1 MKAAPQEQSNKG
13 SRNLADSAGRPP
25 ARRGRPLSG
34 LRGRLLILIVLTLLP
49 AFGIV
54 LYTGHSERLAAQH
67 DAERHALALTLEAAA
82 DQARL
87 IDDAR
92 SVLSVL
98 AEMPAM
104 DRPGLSCPQF
114 LRHYVFKQ
122 PRLANIGAIDASGH
136 IICSAANSAAGRLDV
151 SDRPYF
157 QRAVAGRRF
166 ALGDYQVGRIT
177 GEPVL
182 VAAYPILDRSGNVRR
197 ILFAAMRLNWLNTL
211 AARAHLPAGSVFTLL
226 DSHGRVLARYS
237 DGHRPLGRR
246 TLPAAALRQLAPG
259 HSPWAGRKTIQG
271 RDWLVTYAGLG
282 GSPALQ
288 GLHAAVAIPT
298 AVAFAAANHA
308 MYRNLALL
316 TGLGLITLALAWF
329 GGDVLIL
336 SPVRRLVR
344 VTHRIAGGDLHARTG
359 LVAGPEEIVTLGHA
373 LDDMA
378 ASLQQRDREHQVQ
391 NERIARL
398 NRIYQV
404 LSAINGAII
413 RIRDRDQLLQEACR
427 IAVEL
432 GHFRFA
438 WVGLIEPDRHSL
450 RAAAHAG
457 DAREFIQGVRVTQNP
472 DEPEGR
478 GLMGTA
484 IRAGTHTVSNAT
496 QDDPRLLAWRQDFVR
511 LGIQSAA
518 AFPLRNQHRVVGAL
532 ALYTDE
538 PDFFDDREIALLDEL
553 AADTSLGLEHI
564 EKDRQLNYLAY
575 WDPLTNLPNR
585 SLFEDRLG
593 QSLRR
598 AERAGTRVVV
608 LLIDIAH
615 FARIND
621 TKGRA
626 AGDRVL
632 QAIAGRLGAVVRDSD
647 SLGDLGSQAARLGSH
662 EFGLVLDQI
671 ADPAIAQAVAE
682 RISHRLVEPVVV
694 DDEQIA
700 ITPLMGAAVF
710 PEDGR
715 QPEEL
720 VHKAQ
725 FAVHSR
731 REENDSRLAFYSPA
745 KDTAAKARYALES
758 DLRRAVEQ
766 EEFYLEYQPRVD
778 ARTGCLVGAEAL
790 LRWNRPNHGRVPPDQ
805 FVPVLEETGLIDQVG
820 EWVARTAFAQRLA
833 WNGVVS
839 DSFVMSVNASSHE
852 LRAPDYVSRMHQL
865 VQTSAVRPGWLEI
878 EITETGLVETG
889 NTTLEMLSALKGLG
903 LRLSV
908 DDFGTGYS
916 SLSYLRQF
924 PVDTLKI
931 DQSFVRDIA
940 RHDEAMSIVRSIMA
954 LARGL
959 KLAVVAEGVETEEQC
974 HMLAAE
980 GCHEMQGYLFSRPIS
995 AGEFEA
1001 LAKKDPPFEP

>member
-1 MKAAPQEQSNKG
+1 MKAAPQQQSNKG
-13 SRNLADSAGRPP
+13 SRNLADSAGPLP
-25 ARRGRPLSG
+25 ARHRRPFSG

-54 LYTGHSERLAAQH
+54 LYTGHSERRVAQR

-87 IDDAR
+87 IDDAH

-104 DRPGLSCPQF
+104 DHPGHACPRF
-114 LRHYVFKQ
+114 LRQYVRKQ
-122 PRLANIGAIDASGH
+122 PRLANIGVIDTSGH
-136 IICSAANSAAGRLDV
+136 IICSAASHGTGPLDV
-151 SDRPYF
+151 SDRPYY
-157 QRAVAGRRF
+157 QRALAGRRF

-182 VAAYPILDRSGNVRR
+182 VAAYPIVDPTGHVRR
-197 ILFAAMRLNWLNTL
+197 ILFAAMRLDWLNTL
-211 AARAHLPAGSVFTLL
+211 AARASLPVGSVFTLF
-226 DSHGRVLARYS
+226 DSRGQVLARYP
-237 DGHRPLGRR
+237 HHHELRGRLSAQ
-246 TLPAAALRQLAPG
+246 TAALRGLAQRR
-259 HSPWAGRKTIQG
+259 SPWAGRESIHG
-271 RDWLVTYAGLG
+271 RDWLVTYAGLSG
-282 GSPALQ
+282 GAALH

-316 TGLGLITLALAWF
+316 AGLGLVTLALAWF
-329 GGDVLIL
+329 GGDALIL
-336 SPVRRLVR
+336 SPVQRLVR
-344 VTHRIAGGDLHARTG
+344 AAHHIAEGNLQARTG
-359 LVAGPEEIVTLGHA
+359 IVSGPDEIVTLGRA

-378 ASLQQRDREHQVQ
+378 TSLQLRDQERQTQ
-391 NERIARL
+391 NDRIARL

-438 WVGLIEPDRHSL
+438 WVGLIEPGNSSL

-457 DAREFIQGVRVTQNP
+457 DAREFIQGIRVTLNP
-472 DEPEGR
+472 EEPEGR
-478 GLMGTA
+478 GLMGAA
-484 IRAGTHTVSNAT
+484 IRSGAHTVSNAT

-518 AFPLRNQHRVVGAL
+518 AFPLCNQRRGVGAL

-538 PDFFDDREIALLDEL
+538 PDFFDEREIALLDEL

-598 AERAGTRVVV
+598 AERAGTQVVV
-608 LLIDIAH
+608 LIVDIAH
-615 FARIND
+615 FSRIND
-621 TKGRA
+621 TKGRV

-632 QAIAGRLGAVVRDSD
+632 QAVAGRLGTVVRDSD

-671 ADPAIAQAVAE
+671 SDPVIAKTVAE
-682 RISHRLVEPVVV
+682 RVDARLIEPITLD
-694 DDEQIA
+694 DDEIPVTA
-700 ITPLMGAAVF
+700 LMGAAVY
-710 PEDGR
+710 PDDGT

-731 REENDSRLAFYSPA
+731 REEQDGRFAFYSPA
-745 KDTAAKARYALES
+745 KDTAAKARYALEN
-758 DLRRAVEQ
+758 DLRRAVDNDG
-766 EEFYLEYQPRVD
+766 FYLEYQPRVD
-778 ARTGCLVGAEAL
+778 ARTGYLAGAEAL
-790 LRWNRPNHGRVPPDQ
+790 LRWHRPGHGRVPPDQ

-833 WNGVVS
+833 WSSVVS

-852 LRAPDYVSRMHQL
+852 LRTPDYVSRIRRL
-865 VQTSAVRPGWLEI
+865 VQTMGVRPGWLEI

-889 NTTLEMLSALKGLG
+889 NTTLEMLTALKELG

-931 DQSFVRDIA
+931 DQSFVRDII
-940 RHDEAMSIVRSIMA
+940 RHDEAMSIVRSIIA

-959 KLAVVAEGVETEEQC
+959 KLAVVAEGVETGEQ
-974 HMLAAE
+974 LQLLVAE

-995 AGEFEA
+995 ADELEA
-1001 LAKKDPPFEP
+1001 LVKKRPPFQR